1 MSLPTPYIGHL
12 TEEDYE
18 HVYEPAE
25 DSFILLDALEAD
37 AIPLRAARPS
47 LCVEIGSG
55 SGVVSTF
62 LMQLLGPNQSLIIAT
77 DINPL
82 ACQAT
87 QKTSHANNV
96 TVDLVQC
103 NLLKPLLPR
112 VDRGVDVL
120 VFNPPYV
127 PTDLAEF
134 EQTQASASLG
144 GAWAGGSEGMG
155 TTTTVIELLSDLLSP
170 QGRFYL
176 VAVEQNRPQDI
187 VARLQR
193 QGLRS
198 EVK

>member
-37 AIPLRAARPS
+37 AIPLRASQPS

-62 LMQLLGPNQSLIIAT
+62 LMQLLGPDQSQR
-77 DINPL
+77 
-82 ACQAT
+82 CSWQ
-87 QKTSHANNV
+87 V
-96 TVDLVQC
+96 TVDPVRC

-112 VDRGVDVL
+112 VNRGVDIL

-127 PTDLAEF
+127 PTDSAEL

-155 TTTTVIELLSDLLSP
+155 ITTTVIELLSVS
-170 QGRFYL
+170 
-176 VAVEQNRPQDI
+176 A
-187 VARLQR
+187 
-193 QGLRS
+193 LRS
-198 EVK
+198 ALEWAVPDSI